1 MNPKFIKYA
10 EWTVAL
16 ILSATVLVLLAVR
29 ATHAGALW
37 RDECD
42 SLELARLP
50 SFIDI
55 VHNLKFTSFPIL
67 FPTTVRIFTTLFGT
81 SDASLRC
88 FGFLVGAALVAVAW
102 LNARSG
108 RGDVP
113 LILPALVGLNVTFL
127 TVGTWIRGY
136 GLGSVLVTLAFGLTA
151 IFVTRPTTFRLVALF
166 VCYIASMQT
175 LYFPAA
181 IIPAFLLSAFAVFV
195 FRRQFRWALALCV
208 VATLCALS
216 YVPKILTYFEIRDW
230 VLALRR
236 ATSSA
241 ELWREFLMACGEPV
255 SVAPYIWLS
264 IIAMSLA
271 GAVWIALAK
280 WRREPATQSNLLAF
294 AALVIVLAMPMYF
307 IFLWTLHNIPETRY
321 YLALLCVL
329 AAATELVIRL
339 LSQFVWVRI
348 ARLVLV
354 IGLAVALPIFAWPKI
369 IERETNLD
377 LLAKNSQQYARDGDL
392 IIVNRWFLAPG
403 FSWYYHGPARWMTLP
418 ELSEKRIHRY
428 DLLIAKMQSPDAL
441 ADIRQAI
448 SETLQSGNRVWLVG
462 GAQLSQQGEPLVLAP
477 APDPQF
483 GWDSG
488 MYDYAW
494 ATQLGAFLQ
503 QHVVDGEV
511 VLAPIAGVNS
521 NENVPLLIARGWRD

>member
-1 MNPKFIKYA
+1 
-10 EWTVAL
+10 
-16 ILSATVLVLLAVR
+16 
-29 ATHAGALW
+29 
-37 RDECD
+37 
-42 SLELARLP
+42 
-50 SFIDI
+50 
-55 VHNLKFTSFPIL
+55 
-67 FPTTVRIFTTLFGT
+67 
-81 SDASLRC
+81 
-88 FGFLVGAALVAVAW
+88 
-102 LNARSG
+102 
-108 RGDVP
+108 
-113 LILPALVGLNVTFL
+113 
-127 TVGTWIRGY
+127 
-136 GLGSVLVTLAFGLTA
+136 
-151 IFVTRPTTFRLVALF
+151 
-166 VCYIASMQT
+166 MQT

-208 VATLCALS
+208 VAALCGLS

-236 ATSSA
+236 ATSPA
-241 ELWREFLMACGEPV
+241 ELWRELLISCGEPAGL
-255 SVAPYIWLS
+255 APYIWLS

-354 IGLAVALPIFAWPKI
+354 IGLALALPIFAWPKI

-377 LLAKNSQQYARDGDL
+377 LLAENSQHYARDGDL

-511 VLAPIAGVNS
+511 VLAPMTGINS